1 MRNARILLIAVLA
14 LPGVGRAWAQR
25 TAEPSVLVLAYNRGI
40 FLCTVNVA
48 IFNFGAVKADGTNTD
63 DSFL

>member
-1 MRNARILLIAVLA
+1 MRSAA
-14 LPGVGRAWAQR
+14 
-25 TAEPSVLVLAYNRGI
+25 TSMTVLAYNRGI

-48 IFNFGAVKADGTNTD
+48 IFNFGAVKADGADTD